1 MPWWAGQDILLESL
15 KLRREVRGGEPRPV
29 VLLHLRHES
38 MHESVHVRLYA
49 DDLVGSFKL
58 AVKRR
63 PQQHSSP
70 RSFRNPS
77 PLSLPSLKRNQLLGA
92 LEVRDDARP
101 SNCSLTDLLFPFFA
115 ALSCEGLGFNLPP
128 GKIGGDHLPWS
139 ADSRWGPRR

>member
-1 MPWWAGQDILLESL
+1 MAIFCPPTSTSFPLLIHQVLPWFPLLRTDPWQPPFFSRTDAL
-15 KLRREVRGGEPRPV
+15 
-29 VLLHLRHES
+29 
-38 MHESVHVRLYA
+38 VRLYA

-77 PLSLPSLKRNQLLGA
+77 PLSLPSLKRNELLGA

-115 ALSCEGLGFNLPP
+115 ALSCEGLGFNLLP